1 MMRFFIDIKNKKWF
15 KKLKILL
22 IKNHSKPL
30 LIYQICLIK
39 NQKNLIKIMTLNMKE
54 EIQIQKK
61 INLIFKSI

>member
-1 MMRFFIDIKNKKWF
+1 MRFFIDIKNKKWL

-22 IKNHSKPL
+22 IKNHSKLL

-39 NQKNLIKIMTLNMKE
+39 NKKNLTKIMTLNMKE

-61 INLIFKSI
+61 INSIFENI